1 MRNET
6 KRAALL
12 TLANAPNIAAAEL
25 LKRLTTEER
34 AEALR
39 LFKALGVKPQ
49 TIDQATTT
57 E

>member
-12 TLANAPNIAAAEL
+12 ALANAPNIAAAEL
-25 LKRLTTEER
+25 LKRLPPDER
-34 AEALR
+34 REALR
-39 LFKALGVKPQ
+39 LFQALGITPQ
-49 TIDQATTT
+49 TLAQTTKN